1 MANPDT
7 PSKAAV
13 TDGQPHQ
20 LTLPVVPNVAVALT
34 KLIAILIKEYGEAQ
48 LTATTTYEMYCRRLG
63 VNTKVVAC
71 KAYDVFQHG
80 VDNVADSAGADA
92 LLIYDP
98 ADANRPDAVR
108 AASKVRRHTSEGG
121 HSPRCRSDRYATSQR
136 GATSRSPHGRAQ
148 SGEGGCASGDRP
160 NNGSANPGAACG
172 HQTNT
177 VDRRA
182 SGH

>member
-7 PSKAAV
+7 PSKAAA

-80 VDNVADSAGADA
+80 VDNAADSADADA

-98 ADANRPDAVR
+98 ADANRPYELADAG
-108 AASKVRRHTSEGG
+108 SRHAFYRVSADTAVFVSG
-121 HSPRCRSDRYATSQR
+121 SSI
-136 GATSRSPHGRAQ
+136 SR
-148 SGEGGCASGDRP
+148 
-160 NNGSANPGAACG
+160 
-172 HQTNT
+172 QTL
-177 VDRRA
+177 VIGPPA
-182 SGH
+182 WPLA